1 MEHTMLWLKTQFLKE
16 WFSSGGK
23 SIMKIAIIDPSP
35 AFNLHHQGAAGMVV
49 RYLIG
54 GSAYRDSC
62 RLFTEEV
69 PEAVPDLPY
78 EFFPSHLK
86 REEKIKAVARG
97 VRDFGADIVEVHHDN
112 RFATS
117 LARKLR
123 GLPLLLVMHRVY
135 EKENLWNRIFRSL
148 RFYPF
153 KRIICVSE
161 YAAETYRRAYPEHA
175 KRVIAL
181 RNALPFERFLGNR
194 EEEREKVIFWA
205 GRGVP
210 EKGLWEFMQA
220 MEKTLPHCSGWRAV
234 VASLAH
240 DQTFTN
246 EVRAR
251 FEPSLGDRCLWFAN
265 LPHPE
270 VITWMKR
277 AAIFVAP
284 SKCEEAFC
292 LALLEAHLAG
302 AAVVSSGRGGMPEV
316 SGKEGALT
324 LPEVSEQAIA
334 KAVRHLIENEE
345 ERLALAKRGQDYVLK
360 HHNIKDRAA
369 ELDALRRKLTGKK

>member
-1 MEHTMLWLKTQFLKE
+1 MLWLKTQFLKE

-23 SIMKIAIIDPSP
+23 SIMKIAIVIPSP
-35 AFNLHHQGAAGMVV
+35 DFDLHHQGAVGMVV

-86 REEKIKAVARG
+86 REEKIKAVAQG

-112 RFATS
+112 RFATA

-123 GLPLLLVMHRVY
+123 GLPLLLVMHRCY

-161 YAAETYRRAYPEHA
+161 YAAETYRRGYPEHA

-181 RNALPFERFLGNR
+181 RNALPFERFLGKT
-194 EEEREKVIFWA
+194 EEREKVIFWA

-210 EKGLWEFMQA
+210 EKGLWEFMEA
-220 MEKTLPHCSGWRAV
+220 MEKTLPHLSGWRAV

-246 EVRAR
+246 EVQAR

-270 VITWMKR
+270 VIKWTKK

-284 SKCEEAFC
+284 SNWDEPC
-292 LALLEAHLAG
+292 ALTLFEAHLGG

-316 SGKEGALT
+316 SGAEGALT

-334 KAVRHLIENEE
+334 KAVMRLASNDE

-360 HHNIKDRAA
+360 HHRIEDRAA
-369 ELDALRRKLTGKK
+369 ELDALRRELTGKQ